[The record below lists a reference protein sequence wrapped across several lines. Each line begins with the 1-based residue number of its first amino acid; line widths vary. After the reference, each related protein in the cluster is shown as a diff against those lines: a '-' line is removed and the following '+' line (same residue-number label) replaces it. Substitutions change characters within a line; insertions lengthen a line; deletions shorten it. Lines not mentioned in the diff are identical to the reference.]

1 MVLHE
6 RGKINLCL
14 QDPLSF
20 LLSLRLDG
28 ILGTQGQVPIGVCAI
43 YDTFLRTQ
51 LPRACSDTQVEDVC
65 RDKDFIVLS
74 SAVFDAS

>member
-1 MVLHE
+1 M
-6 RGKINLCL
+6 CL
-14 QDPLSF
+14 RDPLSS

-28 ILGTQGQVPIGVCAI
+28 ILGTQGQVPIGVRAI

-51 LPRACSDTQVEDVC
+51 LPRARSDTQAEDVC
-65 RDKDFIVLS
+65 RDKDFIVLL